1 MTKTAE
7 LEKSVIS
14 SQASSSGILCTT
26 QQPALSFLAIGLMGL
41 GVLALRY
48 GDFALVWQ
56 PVPTWIPGRTA
67 LAYASGILML
77 TCGVGLLF
85 RKTAALASTILL
97 PYLVLWVLLK
107 VPALFVAPQ
116 IEAVW
121 LGIGELIV
129 LLTGGWFLFARL
141 APGNSPFRFLASER
155 VMRIAILLFGICLI
169 PIGMSHLFYPKETL
183 ELVPAWMPVRIA
195 WVYITGVGQIACG
208 LGVLFSVLPKL
219 AAMAEAGMIS
229 LFTLLVWM
237 PAIFAAP
244 TKRLPWTA
252 FFISWIIAAGAWA
265 VAQNIPQERK

>member
-7 LEKSVIS
+7 IEKSLN
-14 SQASSSGILCTT
+14 ASTSGGILCTA
-26 QQPALSFLAIGLMGL
+26 QQPALTLFAIGLLGL
-41 GVLALRY
+41 AVLALKY

-56 PVPTWIPGRTA
+56 PVPAWIPGRTA
-67 LAYASGILML
+67 LAYAAGVLML
-77 TCGVGLLF
+77 ACGIGLLF
-85 RKTAALASTILL
+85 RRTAALASTILL
-97 PYLVLWVLLK
+97 PYLVLWVFLK

-129 LLTGGWFLFARL
+129 LLTGGWILFARL
-141 APGNSPFRFLASER
+141 APENSPFRFLARER
-155 VMRIAILLFGICLI
+155 AVRIAILLFAIFLI
-169 PIGMSHLFYPKETL
+169 PIGLSHLFYPKETF
-183 ELVPAWMPVRIA
+183 ELVPAWMPVRMA

-219 AAMAEAGMIS
+219 AAIAEAGMIS
-229 LFTLLVWM
+229 LFTLLVWL

-252 FFISWIIAAGAWA
+252 FFISWIIAGAAWV
-265 VAQNIPQERK
+265 VAQNVPRKRI